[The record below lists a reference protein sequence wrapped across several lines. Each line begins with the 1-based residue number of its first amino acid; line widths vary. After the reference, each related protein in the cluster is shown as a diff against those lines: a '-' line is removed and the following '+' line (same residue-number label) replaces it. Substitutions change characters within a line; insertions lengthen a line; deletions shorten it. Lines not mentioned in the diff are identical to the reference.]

1 MIHTENLTLSYGG
14 TTLFEDVNVKFV
26 PGNCYGLIG
35 ANGAGK
41 STFLKILS
49 GDIDPSSGAVR
60 IEPNKRIAV
69 LKQNQFEYD
78 AYPVLDTVLMGHA
91 ALYQIYAELESIYA
105 KADMTD
111 ADGLRAG
118 ELTEQYGELD
128 GYTAEA
134 NAAKFLSELG
144 IVESLHKKTMGELE
158 SGQKVRVLL
167 AQALFGDPDIL
178 LLDEPTNQLDYHSV
192 LHLENFLMNFEN
204 TVIVISHNRHFLNK
218 VCTHIADLDFK
229 QIRTYVGNYDF
240 WEKASQL
247 AAKQRKDQN
256 KKNEEKIKELEDFV
270 RRFSANASK
279 SKQATSRKKLIEKL
293 RPEDMPTSSRQSP
306 FIQIKPKRAC
316 GGDVLTVSKLS
327 HSIQGERVLSNVSF
341 TMHKGDKIG
350 LVGQNSLSKTTLL
363 EILAGNIVPDSGV
376 VAWGSTVSPG
386 YFPKDNSTFFDGNMS
401 LIDWL
406 GQYDTNNNDIQYIRG
421 LLGRMLFS
429 GDAVLKPTK
438 VLSGGE
444 KARAMFSKLMI
455 TEANTLLL
463 DEPTDHL
470 DLESISALNDG
481 LIAYPEPLIVASHD
495 FELLNTVVNRVMEVT
510 PNGFFI
516 QDTGFDDYMQSV
528 EIQERRKR
536 VLGE

>member
-1 MIHTENLTLSYGG
+1 MIHTENLTLSFGG
-14 TTLFEDVNVKFV
+14 TTLFEDVNVKFL

-78 AYPVLDTVLMGHA
+78 EFPVLDTVLMGHA
-91 ALYQIYAELESIYA
+91 ELYKIYAELESIYA
-105 KADMTD
+105 KTDMTD
-111 ADGLRAG
+111 EDGLRAG
-118 ELTEQYGELD
+118 ELAEQYGELD

-144 IVESLHKKTMGELE
+144 IVESLHKKTMEELE

-229 QIRTYVGNYDF
+229 QIKTYLGNYDF
-240 WEKASQL
+240 WEKSSQL
-247 AAKQRKDQN
+247 AAKQRKDQT

-306 FIQIKPKRAC
+306 FIQIKPKRPC
-316 GGDVLTVSKLS
+316 GGDVLTVEKLS
-327 HSIQGERVLSNVSF
+327 HSINGERVLSNVSF
-341 TMHKGDKIG
+341 TMHKEDKIG
-350 LVGQNSLSKTTLL
+350 LVGQNSLSKTILL
-363 EILAGNIVPDSGV
+363 EILAGNIVPDSGTV
-376 VAWGSTVSPG
+376 SWGSTISPG
-386 YFPKDNSTFFDGNMS
+386 YFPKDNSDFFDSDTS
-401 LIDWL
+401 LINWL
-406 GQYDTNNNDIQYIRG
+406 TQYDTSDDVQYVRG

-429 GDAVLKPTK
+429 GDAVLKMTK

-463 DEPTDHL
+463 DEPADHL

-495 FELLNTVVNRVMEVT
+495 FELMNTVVNRIMEVT

-516 QDTGFDDYMQSV
+516 QDTTFDDYMQSP
-528 EIQERRKR
+528 EIQERRR
-536 VLGE
+536 RSLGE

>member
-1 MIHTENLTLSYGG
+1 MIHTENLTLSFGG
-14 TTLFEDVNVKFV
+14 TTLFEDVNVKFF

-78 AYPVLDTVLMGHA
+78 DYPVLDTVLMGHA
-91 ALYQIYAELESIYA
+91 ELYKIYAELESIYA
-105 KADMTD
+105 KTDMTD
-111 ADGLRAG
+111 EDGLRAG
-118 ELTEQYGELD
+118 ELAEQYGEID

-134 NAAKFLSELG
+134 DAAKLLSELG
-144 IVESLHKKTMGELE
+144 ISESLHRKQMADLDSGE
-158 SGQKVRVLL
+158 KVRVLL

-178 LLDEPTNQLDYHSV
+178 LLDEPTNQLDYMSV

-229 QIRTYVGNYDF
+229 QIRNYVGNYDF

-247 AAKQRKDQN
+247 ASKQRKDQN

-293 RPEDMPTSSRQSP
+293 RPEDMPSTSRQSP
-306 FIQIKPKRAC
+306 FIQIKPKRPC

-327 HSIQGERVLSNVSF
+327 HSIQDERVLSNVSF

-376 VAWGSTVSPG
+376 VSWGSTISPG
-386 YFPKDNSTFFDGNMS
+386 YFPKDNSTFFDGSVS

-406 GQYDTNNNDIQYIRG
+406 NHYDTSEDIQYVRG

-516 QDTGFDDYMQSV
+516 QDTGFDDYMQSE

-536 VLGE
+536 ILG